1 MVVLDPS
8 VSGLT
13 PRWVVYQGIS
23 FPGSLALKNTPP
35 IPVTRVGCDSWCLAF
50 GSVVIIH
57 PRAWPRDILDRDNTF
72 LLSSVPHTLHVF
84 SGRMDLHWQAGQ
96 SCMRLSLVTIS

>member
-1 MVVLDPS
+1 MVALDPS

-35 IPVTRVGCDSWCLAF
+35 IPVTRVGSDSWCLEF
-50 GSVVIIH
+50 GFVVIIH
-57 PRAWPRDILDRDNTF
+57 HRAWPRDILDRDNTF
-72 LLSSVPHTLHVF
+72 LLSSVPNTLQVF
-84 SGRMDLHWQAGQ
+84 SCRVVLRLQSELCIINFDL
-96 SCMRLSLVTIS
+96 C